1 MNIQDLQ
8 QQWNE
13 QGNQDDLVTK
23 LFKESRHLK
32 IDILLKRN
40 ILNSILFV
48 LLNLIINIYVWS
60 VLIFNFDNISAR
72 YIGILLLIL
81 TYVVL
86 FKNIRQLDLIY
97 KINNSKPVVETQK
110 LIGKLKVER
119 VRHNRFIFVFSNLFF
134 WSVIILIYKWDL
146 ALLIPYLW
154 EEASIVVII
163 HVGFS
168 IIWLP
173 LSIWILNRYDEEKYS
188 KFWSR
193 LNRESYLS
201 DQSLNTSLND
211 ALSYL
216 KEIEDF
222 AN

>member
-13 QGNQDDLVTK
+13 HGNQDDLVTK

-173 LSIWILNRYDEEKYS
+173 LSIWILNKYDEEKY
-188 KFWSR
+188 K
-193 LNRESYLS
+193 NAQ
-201 DQSLNTSLND
+201 DQYEHTSLND

-222 AN
+222 VN

>member
-13 QGNQDDLVTK
+13 HGNQDDLVTK

-173 LSIWILNRYDEEKYS
+173 LSIWILNKYDEEKYS

-222 AN
+222 VN